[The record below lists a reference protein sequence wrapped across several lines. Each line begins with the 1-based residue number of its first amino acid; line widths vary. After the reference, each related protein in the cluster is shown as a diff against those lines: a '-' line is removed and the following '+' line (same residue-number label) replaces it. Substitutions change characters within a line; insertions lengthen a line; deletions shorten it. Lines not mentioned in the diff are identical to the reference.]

1 MRFEPGEIVLRRH
14 FMHETLSRVWAGRVV
29 ADDDRGILLWIA
41 EGSVFRDL
49 VTIDGQTPREVPF
62 PEWLT
67 SDKRLAERLWRG
79 GVLMWH
85 PRDERYSLWLF
96 FGPDRAFRGWYANLE
111 VPVVAWRDAGAA
123 GMDTV
128 DWDLD
133 VWVPP
138 DRSWRWKDEEEF
150 VERLAY
156 GPSYWVDDE
165 AIVRAAGE
173 RIVKLVEA
181 GEFPFDGTWC
191 DFAPDPTWTVPTEL
205 PPGWDRPRAHR
216 EEFV

>member
-1 MRFEPGEIVLRRH
+1 
-14 FMHETLSRVWAGRVV
+14 
-29 ADDDRGILLWIA
+29 
-41 EGSVFRDL
+41 
-49 VTIDGQTPREVPF
+49 
-62 PEWLT
+62 
-67 SDKRLAERLWRG
+67 
-79 GVLMWH
+79 MWH
-85 PRDERYSLWLF
+85 PRDEPYSLWLC
-96 FGPDRAFRGWYANLE
+96 FGLDRAFRGWYANLE
-111 VPVVAWRDAGAA
+111 VPVVVWRDARAA

-165 AIVRAAGE
+165 ATVRAAGE
-173 RIVKLVEA
+173 RVVKLVEA

-191 DFAPDPTWTVPTEL
+191 DFRPEPSWPVPADL
-205 PPGWDRPRAHR
+205 PPGWDRPRAT
-216 EEFV
+216 